1 MVHALVAVQGGLER
15 PHEILGLAPETRD
28 PTKIV
33 GAALAKLRVIRASN
47 GSDVMVRR
55 AVEAAVIE
63 ARDRLLAEAFGH
75 CAADFPETSP
85 MAVGAGSAPGGGTF
99 RGVDGPG

>member
-1 MVHALVAVQGGLER
+1 MVHAPVAVVGGIER

-28 PTKIV
+28 PVTIV
-33 GAALAKLRVIRASN
+33 GAALAKLRVIRAAN
-47 GSDVMVRR
+47 GSEVMVRR
-55 AVEAAVIE
+55 AVEAAVIQ

-75 CAADFPETSP
+75 CADNFPETSP

-99 RGVDGPG
+99 RRG